1 MISFWD
7 RLLNLIS
14 PQPCAMCGRRL
25 SISEE
30 LICCECNLDLPRT
43 NYDTDPYSNEL
54 AHCFWGLI
62 PVERCYAFT
71 FYRSKSLTSH
81 IIYGLKYGGRR
92 EWGVIAG
99 RMIAR
104 EIIGSGFFE
113 GIDLLLPVP
122 LTCKRR
128 RSRGYNQS
136 EELARGIGEVTE
148 IPIETRSVR
157 RKIFTGSQTSRNRW
171 QRVENVADAFE
182 LVDAGPVHARHVLIV
197 DDVVTTGATIRACAQ
212 QLVKAGVAKISVLA
226 FGFAKS

>member
-1 MISFWD
+1 
-7 RLLNLIS
+7 
-14 PQPCAMCGRRL
+14 
-25 SISEE
+25 
-30 LICCECNLDLPRT
+30 
-43 NYDTDPYSNEL
+43 
-54 AHCFWGLI
+54 
-62 PVERCYAFT
+62 
-71 FYRSKSLTSH
+71 
-81 IIYGLKYGGRR
+81 LKYGGRR

-122 LTCKRR
+122 LTRKRR

-136 EELARGIGEVTE
+136 EELARGISEVTE
-148 IPIETRSVR
+148 IPVETRSVC
-157 RKIFTGSQTSRNRW
+157 RKIFAGSQTSRNRW

-197 DDVVTTGATIRACAQ
+197 DDVVTTGATIRTCAQ